1 MTKQNKGN
9 WGRRL
14 AMMLFNTRAAAGYLL
29 TFAISIGVATFIEND
44 FGTSAAQ
51 KLVYRAVWFEALL
64 LLFAGSLVANIIWYR
79 MIPQRKWA
87 LLTLHASMIIILAGA
102 AVTRHFGFEGI
113 MHIREGS
120 ASNRFLTAESYL
132 TLSVTTGGQEYR
144 TEDPLMLSSLGSHHW
159 DRKYLIGE
167 KQIQASIKNVIPNPV
182 EKAERNPAGK
192 TVLHVVATGMNG
204 REDHFIA
211 FGEVKQIGSD
221 VFNFSRDIIAGA
233 HRIEMRGDTPY
244 LYPAGML
251 TRMVMATQQTDTI
264 GPADPAMPIRF
275 LSLHSSGATNFVF
288 RELIPGA
295 LIVTG
300 SASRKITAQSA
311 IAVDIELS
319 SGNQQKLVRITGS
332 QGMPG
337 RPQAVD
343 LEGMIISVSYG
354 SVEREVPFSVAL
366 RDFQMD
372 RYPGTNSPAS
382 YASEVTVVDPS
393 KGLRQDFRIYM
404 NHILDYGGYRF
415 FQSSYD
421 NDEQGTYLS
430 VNHDF
435 WGTWISYIGYALLT
449 IGMILSFFHRKSRFN
464 YLRERLSAMSGAK
477 TIVVIGLMSILTN
490 GHAQTKNGQPAPAPV
505 SMRHADLF
513 ARTIVQDMQGRMKP
527 MHTLTREVMRKVY
540 GREGYNGMTADQAV
554 LGMFIQRGWWL
565 EQPLIKIGDETRRRL
580 SIKGKHAAYTD
591 FFSQEGE
598 YRLMTEMARISN
610 VKPAEQTTSDKEL
623 IKVDE
628 RINILNMVFTGQIF
642 RIVPVPGDPNNG
654 WTGTHAHQ
662 HQDGHDHGASVA
674 DLFFEKY
681 QEALSHAAH
690 SADYSSADKLLQELA
705 AFQRKESSAILPSSR
720 KISAEILLNE
730 SAVFMRIALIYLV
743 LGLIFLG
750 ILFAGVFKPNRPFS
764 KPQSWL
770 TIITFMAFVLQTA
783 GLGLRWYVS
792 GRAPWSN
799 GYESMIYIGW
809 TSALAGLLFTRR
821 SAGGM
826 AATLV
831 LSSTVLLIAHLSYL
845 DPEITPLVPVL
856 NSYWLTIHVSLVA
869 GSYGFLVL
877 GSILGII
884 NLLLMSIST
893 PARESGIRRV
903 VTELSHLGE
912 MTLLG
917 GLLMLATGTYLGGV
931 WANESWGRYWGWD
944 AKETWALVST
954 LVYAFILHM
963 RLVPGLR
970 GLYAFNLATLF
981 GMASVIMTYFG
992 VNYYLSGLHSYAA
1005 GDPIPVPVWVYVLSA
1020 SLAILSMLAWRA
1032 HRKYKF

>member
-1 MTKQNKGN
+1 MIRKNTLKPGK
-9 WGRRL
+9 RL
-14 AMMLFNTRAAAGYLL
+14 ALMLFNTRAATAYLL
-29 TFAISIGVATFIEND
+29 AFAIAIGVATFIEND

-51 KLVYRAVWFEALL
+51 KLVYRAGWFEALL
-64 LLFAGSLVANIIWYR
+64 FMFAGSLVANIFWYR
-79 MIPQRKWA
+79 MIPQRKWG

-102 AVTRHFGFEGI
+102 AVTRYAGFEGI
-113 MHIREGS
+113 MHIREGN
-120 ASNRFLTAESYL
+120 AVNRFLTSESYVSL
-132 TLSVTTGGQEYR
+132 IIKDGEQEYR
-144 TEDPLMLSSLGSHHW
+144 TDDPLLLSSLGRNRWNRS
-159 DRKYLIGE
+159 YLIGDKKLE
-167 KQIQASIKNVIPNPV
+167 ASLVNFIPNPV
-182 EKAERNPAGK
+182 EQIQLNPAGK
-192 TVLHVVATGMNG
+192 TVLHLVTTGMNG
-204 REDHFIA
+204 REDHYIS
-211 FGEVKQIGSD
+211 FGEVRQIGAET
-221 VFNFSRDIIAGA
+221 FNFSAKRVEGA

-244 LYPAGML
+244 LHPASTL
-251 TRMVMATQQTDTI
+251 TRMVMATRQTDTI
-264 GPADPAMPIRF
+264 SPSTPALPIRF
-275 LSLHSSGATNFVF
+275 LSLHSSGIADFVF
-288 RELIPGA
+288 KEIIPGA
-295 LIVTG
+295 LLITT
-300 SASRKITAQSA
+300 SASKKLTAQSTV
-311 IAVDIELS
+311 AVDIELI
-319 SGNQQKLVRITGS
+319 SGDLKKQVRITGS

-337 RPQAVD
+337 RPQAV
-343 LEGMIISVSYG
+343 EINGMIVSVSFG
-354 SVEREVPFSVAL
+354 AVEREVPFSVAL

-382 YASEVTVVDPS
+382 YASEVTVIDPS
-393 KGLRQDFRIYM
+393 QGLRMDHRIYM

-435 WGTWISYIGYALLT
+435 WGTWISYLGYALLT
-449 IGMILSFFHRKSRFN
+449 IGMILSFFHRRSRFN
-464 YLRERLSAMSGAK
+464 HLRERLNAIRSNSSFILIALLSVSA
-477 TIVVIGLMSILTN
+477 N
-490 GHAQTKNGQPAPAPV
+490 GIAQTKNVQAAPKPI
-505 SMRHADLF
+505 SSDHTSLF
-513 ARTIVQDMQGRMKP
+513 ARTVVQDMQGRMKP
-527 MHTLTREVMRKVY
+527 MHTLTREIMRKVHGSETY
-540 GREGYNGMTADQAV
+540 RGLSADQVV
-554 LGMFIQRGWWL
+554 LGMFLQRGWWL
-565 EQPLIKIGDETRRRL
+565 EQPLIKIGDATKRML
-580 SIKGKHAAYTD
+580 ALQGKKAAYAD
-591 FFSQEGE
+591 FFTADGT
-598 YRLMTEMARISN
+598 YRLTAEMDRISN
-610 VKPAEQTTSDKEL
+610 VKPAEQTTTDKEL

-628 RINILNMVFTGQIF
+628 RINIINMVFTGQIF
-642 RIVPVPGDPNNG
+642 RIVPVPGDQNNG
-654 WTGTHAHQ
+654 WSGAHAHD
-662 HQDGHDHGASVA
+662 HTDGHDHGPSVA

-681 QEALSHAAH
+681 GEALSHAAH
-690 SADYSSADKLLQELA
+690 SGDYSAADRLLQELA
-705 AFQRKESSAILPSSR
+705 AFQRKESPGIIPSDR

-730 SAVFMRIALIYLV
+730 SSIFMRIALVYLI
-743 LGLIFLG
+743 LGLMFLTL
-750 ILFAGVFKPNRPFS
+750 LFSGVFKPELHLS
-764 KPQSWL
+764 KSQTWL
-770 TIITFMAFVLQTA
+770 TWLTLLAFILQTA

-821 SAGGM
+821 SIGGM

-884 NLLLMSIST
+884 NLLLMTMST
-893 PARESGIRRV
+893 PRREAGIRRV

-917 GLLMLATGTYLGGV
+917 GLLMLATGTYLGGI

-970 GLYAFNLATLF
+970 GLFAFNLATLF
-981 GMASVIMTYFG
+981 GMASIIMTYFG

-1005 GDPIPVPVWVYVLSA
+1005 GDPIPVPTWVYVLTTLLMVL
-1020 SLAILSMLAWRA
+1020 SLLAWRSN
-1032 HRKYKF
+1032 RRYRF